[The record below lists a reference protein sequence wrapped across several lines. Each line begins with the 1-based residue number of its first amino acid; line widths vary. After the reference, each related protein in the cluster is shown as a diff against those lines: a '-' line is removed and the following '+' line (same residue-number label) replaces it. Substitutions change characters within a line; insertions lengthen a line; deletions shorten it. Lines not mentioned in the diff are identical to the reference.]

1 MIHRNIII
9 IVRKQQKHKQSKNR
23 IVLALFRTNQ
33 AAANILIL
41 FYLCLIRAVVFI
53 HHTTWT
59 YSSEGI
65 LSQWILAS
73 SPPGSTE
80 ANIAAVL
87 LVFVQAI
94 FINGFMWRYRIG
106 NDITLLPGLFYAL
119 CVSVLPDFLTLS
131 PILLGN
137 TFLILSIYYIFSI
150 YRQSQAA
157 SLIFDVGLWIGVASL
172 FYFTFW
178 VFIIWGFMGLAILR
192 GVRPKEFVMILLG
205 FIVPYILMGVYLFW
219 IDKLPQLFQQH
230 IWGNSAFFQFRILFD
245 NPMTYLKLSV
255 FGFLVFGALISG
267 STSGKRDATTSKF
280 VSILFLMLLIAACT
294 MFVQASVQIDH
305 FLILAVPLGLLLS
318 ITVSRIKQSWSETA
332 HSLLLLVILVIQY
345 QYLLDK

>member
-1 MIHRNIII
+1 M
-9 IVRKQQKHKQSKNR
+9 
-23 IVLALFRTNQ
+23 LALFRTNQ

-53 HHTTWT
+53 QHSTWT

-73 SPPGSTE
+73 SRPGSTE

-87 LVFVQAI
+87 LIFVQAI

-119 CVSVLPDFLTLS
+119 SVSVLPDFLTLS

-137 TFLILSIYYIFSI
+137 TFIILSLYYIFSI

-157 SLIFDVGLWIGVASL
+157 GLIFDVGLWIGVASL

-192 GVRPKEFVMILLG
+192 GLRPKEFVMLLLG
-205 FIVPYILMGVYLFW
+205 FIVPYVLMGVYLFW
-219 IDKLPQLFQQH
+219 IDKLPLLFGQH
-230 IWGNSAFFQFRILFD
+230 IWGNSAFFQFHIPF
-245 NPMTYLKLSV
+245 NNSMTYLKLSV

-267 STSGKRDATTSKF
+267 GTSGRRDATTSKF
-280 VSILFLMLLIAACT
+280 VSILFLMMLMAACT

-305 FLILAVPLGLLLS
+305 LLILAVPLGLLLS
-318 ITVSRIKQSWSETA
+318 ITVSRVKQSWSETL
-332 HSLLLLVILVIQY
+332 HSLLLLIILVIQY
-345 QYLLDK
+345 QYLLTK